1 MKPNTHIK
9 KKHRRNQ
16 NFALD
21 KNVEK
26 ETFEESKHKKKVDE
40 NEAKKPDEE
49 RALLDK
55 LPGETTQPHIES
67 SRK

>member
-1 MKPNTHIK
+1 MLK
-9 KKHRRNQ
+9 KKHLRKVNI
-16 NFALD
+16 
-21 KNVEK
+21 
-26 ETFEESKHKKKVDE
+26 KKKVDG